1 MAETKKKQPARKTS
15 IKKSSE
21 KNADLD
27 GELLQQL
34 SRVET
39 TLLRVKSSY
48 SGPVPSADMAEGY
61 EKLLPGSADRF
72 LTMAEQKQSL
82 LHQQEMESLK
92 NDTRRI
98 RGSTLVS
105 LSLTGAAVFAI
116 WAGHPIAAVFIIS
129 VAFSPTIIRAL
140 FREIFAPA
148 QDLSSSAGKHPLSS
162 DGGQRD

>member
-1 MAETKKKQPARKTS
+1 MAETKKKRPSRKTS
-15 IKKSSE
+15 VKKTSE
-21 KNADLD
+21 KNAGLD
-27 GELLQQL
+27 GELLHQL

-48 SGPVPSADMAEGY
+48 SGPVPSAEMAEGY

-72 LTMAEQKQSL
+72 LTMAEKKQSL
-82 LHQQEMESLK
+82 LHQQEMAFLK

-105 LSLTGAAVFAI
+105 LSFTAAAVFAI
-116 WAGHPIAAVFIIS
+116 WAGHPIAGVFIVS

-140 FREIFAPA
+140 FKELFTPA
-148 QDLSSSAGKHPLSS
+148 
-162 DGGQRD
+162 RD